1 MHGALVARVEPPAGA
16 DRFPVAVEVQ
26 ADQFALGVEHRRARV
41 AAGGV
46 QVGQE
51 VDSLGLQRRVGGAA
65 EVTLGDR
72 CQQRLGCIERVGVGV
87 LLDDAG
93 HGGHRRVGHAIARV
107 QRLDLAVADAQGAV
121 GIRVHRA
128 ALLGTPGEQRLHVG
142 RAQAQLLAF
151 AGLALVL
158 DAQLRGHQRTGHADQ
173 RIGGQCLAF
182 ACGGKARQALRFL
195 TQLGTGIQ
203 GVQRLGQLLWGTTK
217 GRVELG
223 HALRVRQLLVA
234 GQQGGQQGLLD
245 LRRVTALDLLE
256 HPFDHRLV
264 ALLVAALALRVRL
277 GRFDAQAFQQQRRAQ
292 QLALRGHLLQ
302 QQVTLAHRRTLRQ
315 VGQQRLDVTLVPAV
329 GGSQHGRLVGGT
341 LGLRIAAQQ
350 AFQLAG
356 GALAVVLQRLQLR
369 GVAGARLCVLGA
381 GGLDGVD
388 HLLEHRHAARQHG
401 IDLAGEFGRGAVAV
415 GDARV
420 TGQHRVIAFLRA
432 FHRHLQVCRRLVG
445 HVVLAVGGRLAVLA
459 HVGAQQ
465 GEVAGVARPHE
476 VVDLIAVVA
485 DRARRRIHQAHVA
498 QFQLGNAVEIGAV
511 VHVGHRAA
519 HAAVLL
525 ALGHDLLAGR
535 IDGIEVGAAG
545 LATRLRQH
553 LVGHLVEADGDQHA
567 EVRVGRALVGTVPG
581 DEATSDQV
589 VLGRAVV
596 LDHAHRHVVVGQQQA
611 VGGHE
616 RAGAATGTHH
626 GAQRRCS
633 DVGQVGR
640 IALETCGLQRL
651 GQFRQLGRHPH
662 AFIGVGA
669 GGEGQAQGQGGGE
682 GFAW

>member
-16 DRFPVAVEVQ
+16 DRLPVAVEVQ
-26 ADQFALGVEHRRARV
+26 ADQFALGVEHRRAGV
-41 AAGGV
+41 ATGGI

-51 VDSLGLQRRVGGAA
+51 IDGLGLQCRIGGAA
-65 EVTLGDR
+65 EVALGDGR
-72 CQQRLGCIERVGVGV
+72 QQRLGCVERIGVGV

-121 GIRVHRA
+121 CIRVHRA

-158 DAQLRGHQRTGHADQ
+158 DAQLRGHQRAGHGDQ
-173 RIGGQCLAF
+173 RIGGQWLAF
-182 ACGGKARQALRFL
+182 ARSSEARQALRL
-195 TQLGTGIQ
+195 VTQLGAGVQ
-203 GVQRLGQLLWGTTK
+203 GVQCLGQLLRGTAES
-217 GRVELG
+217 GVELC

-234 GQQGGQQGLLD
+234 GQQGGQQRLLD
-245 LRRVTALDLLE
+245 LGRVTSLDLLE
-256 HPFDHRLV
+256 HAFDHRLV
-264 ALLVAALALRVRL
+264 ALLETALALRVRL

-292 QLALRGHLLQ
+292 QLALCGHLLQ
-302 QQVTLAHRRTLRQ
+302 QQVTLAHRRALRQ
-315 VGQQRLDVTLVPAV
+315 VGQQRLDVALVLAV
-329 GGSQHGRLVGGT
+329 GGRQHRRLVGGT
-341 LGLRIAAQQ
+341 LGLGVAAQQ
-350 AFQLAG
+350 AFQLTR

-369 GVAGARLCVLGA
+369 GVAGARLRIVGA

-401 IDLAGEFGRGAVAV
+401 IDLAGEFGGGAMAI

-432 FHRHLQVCRRLVG
+432 FHRHLQVRRCLVG
-445 HVVLAVGGRLAVLA
+445 HVVLAVSGRLAVLA
-459 HVGAQQ
+459 DIGAQQ

-476 VVDLIAVVA
+476 VVDLVAVVA
-485 DRARRRIHQAHVA
+485 DRTRRRVDQSHVA
-498 QFQLGNAVEIGAV
+498 QFKLGDAVEVGTV

-519 HAAVLL
+519 HAAILL

-535 IDGIEVGAAG
+535 IHGIEVGTAG
-545 LATRLRQH
+545 LATGLRQY
-553 LVGHLVEADGDQHA
+553 LVGHLVEADGDQYA
-567 EVRVGRALVGTVPG
+567 EVRVGRALVGAALG
-581 DEATSDQV
+581 DEAAVDQV

-611 VGGHE
+611 VSRHE
-616 RAGAATGTHH
+616 RTGAATGTHH
-626 GAQRRCS
+626 GAQRRRG
-633 DVGQVGR
+633 DVGQIGR
-640 IALETCGLQRL
+640 IALETCSLQRL
-651 GQFRQLGRHPH
+651 GQFRQLRRHPH

-669 GGEGQAQGQGGGE
+669 GGEGQAQGQGGGK